1 MESSY
6 DYILFQ
12 KITDNIFFLV
22 LNDKCNLRCAA
33 LNFTNQVIIIT
44 EGCAFNRYIQEG
56 NVFSDWVD
64 DVMIKEALMSTKL

>member
-33 LNFTNQVIIIT
+33 LNFTNKVIIIT
-44 EGCAFNRYIQEG
+44 EGCAFNRYSRRKC
-56 NVFSDWVD
+56 V
-64 DVMIKEALMSTKL
+64 L

>member
-44 EGCAFNRYIQEG
+44 EGYAFNRYSRRKC
-56 NVFSDWVD
+56 V
-64 DVMIKEALMSTKL
+64 L

>member
-22 LNDKCNLRCAA
+22 LNDTLQTKL
-33 LNFTNQVIIIT
+33 LLYQKDVHLID
-44 EGCAFNRYIQEG
+44 IQEG

-64 DVMIKEALMSTKL
+64 DVMIKKALMSTKL

>member
-22 LNDKCNLRCAA
+22 LNDTLQTKL
-33 LNFTNQVIIIT
+33 LLYQKDVHLID
-44 EGCAFNRYIQEG
+44 IQEG
-56 NVFSDWVD
+56 NVFSD
-64 DVMIKEALMSTKL
+64 